1 MLFLPFLCYNVEKVG
16 DSMVFLRSILPDDQE
31 RMLDILTSSQVSKT
45 YMLPDFADRIAAVPL
60 FRRLMEMSN
69 DTSKYVRAIAVDNCL
84 VGFLNHTEIAGDSI
98 ELGYVIHPDSQGKG
112 YMTQALQL
120 AIEVLF
126 SLGYR
131 EIIAGAFSTN
141 AASIRVMEKCGMVR
155 MDKTDTITYREKNHA
170 CVYYSK
176 IQE

>member
-1 MLFLPFLCYNVEKVG
+1 
-16 DSMVFLRSILPDDQE
+16 MVFLRSILPGDQE

-69 DTSKYVRAIAVDNCL
+69 DTSKYVRAITVNNCL
-84 VGFLNHTEIAGDSI
+84 VGFLNHTGITADSM

-112 YMTQALQL
+112 YMTQAMQL
-120 AIEVLF
+120 AMEELF

-131 EIIAGAFSTN
+131 EIITGAFSTN
-141 AASIRVMEKCGMVR
+141 SASIRVMEKCCMVR
-155 MDKTDTITYREKNHA
+155 MDKTDVITYRGKTHT